1 MISPTQHA
9 PDFEA
14 EAYAGG
20 NKVTIRLSDF
30 KNQWVLLFF
39 YSSDFTFV

>member
-1 MISPTQHA
+1 MISPTQLA

-20 NKVTIRLSDF
+20 NKVKIRLSDF
-30 KNQWVLLFF
+30 QSQWVLLFF
-39 YSSDFTFV
+39 YASNFTFV